1 MINNIPPEKIEILEK
16 EIEQALRNKKFS
28 LKFPDELERIY
39 HQKTIQRE
47 KEIKFFGVIAIILY
61 NLFVVADRFMQC

>member
-28 LKFPDELERIY
+28 LKQNINVMDYKKFSFEL
-39 HQKTIQRE
+39 K
-47 KEIKFFGVIAIILY
+47 
-61 NLFVVADRFMQC
+61 